1 LYNKQAGQESAQ
13 MLDYD
18 TFKQALVRICIL
30 AHDKIDQDASKT
42 DSVRLEQQ
50 RVKEIITRRE
60 MDKKSLQ

>member
-1 LYNKQAGQESAQ
+1 